1 MLVPLYQFEMFA
13 MVARLGNLTHASA
26 EMNIS
31 QPALTQQLKNL
42 EKEYDLK
49 LHKKGGKGIEL
60 TEAGKILLKYVQRTL
75 KQHEKVKR
83 RLSATTAPNKA
94 LSLTIGGSY
103 SPSAVLL
110 PSLMAR
116 FKKSH
121 PQVEL
126 KLRADIGPT

>member
-1 MLVPLYQFEMFA
+1 MPLYQFEMFA

-49 LHKKGGKGIEL
+49 LYKKGGKGVEL
-60 TEAGKILLKYVQRTL
+60 TEAGKILLKYVKRIL

-83 RLSATTAPNKA
+83 RLSAATASNKA
-94 LSLTIGGSY
+94 PSLTIGGSY

>member
-1 MLVPLYQFEMFA
+1 MPLYPFEMFA
-13 MVARLGNLTHASA
+13 TVARLRNLTRASA
-26 EMNIS
+26 ELNVS

-42 EKEYDLK
+42 EKEYQLK
-49 LHKKGGKGIEL
+49 LYKKGGKGVEL
-60 TEAGKILLKYVQRTL
+60 TEAGKILLKYVKRIL

-83 RLSATTAPNKA
+83 RLSAATASNKA
-94 LSLTIGGSY
+94 QSLTIGGSY